1 MATPTLSDNNWIKN
15 PITITHINNHN
26 NEYPI
31 VALASRSFSRFPGSR
46 NGVLASVNSHNF
58 FHEKDQVGKTS
69 RESRV
74 SSSISRLKF
83 SLYDGNSNSDK
94 GDFRKVIRRMC
105 LVDERSYSV
114 LYTGL
119 FGMSIWGGLKWQRE
133 CLVDE
138 RSWKGEYFRE
148 VFIPIIQ

>member
-1 MATPTLSDNNWIKN
+1 MA
-15 PITITHINNHN
+15 
-26 NEYPI
+26 
-31 VALASRSFSRFPGSR
+31 FS
-46 NGVLASVNSHNF
+46 SVNSHNF
-58 FHEKDQVGKTS
+58 FHQKNQVGKTS

-83 SLYDGNSNSDK
+83 FLYDGNDNSDK
-94 GDFRKVIRRMC
+94 GDFGKVIRRMC

-138 RSWKGEYFRE
+138 RSWKEEHFRE
-148 VFIPIIQ
+148 VYLYL